1 MTTLPLLNWMLAST
15 VLLGLLWLPYRLALR
30 SERFFAFNRAYLVL
44 APLLAAGLPLLP
56 ASFWPSEAL
65 VPLAA
70 SPASVWLPTL
80 QLSAPANHSFDLTFW
95 LLVAIYTSGVAWGL
109 VRLGRHLWQLARL
122 TRRLPRTTHANYT
135 LVHTAGQCPVS
146 SFGRWVYWQEAAGTP
161 TSENALL
168 RHELAH
174 VSRRH
179 TTDRLLF
186 GGLKSALWFNPFV
199 YLFGRALEMTHEF
212 QADADAAAPLA
223 SRHPAGPS
231 YAQLL
236 ARYAA
241 AQLGALPVPG
251 VAFPLTHSFTHSP
264 ILTRLAMLKNSL
276 PVRRWKQAL
285 VLPALAAVLVAT
297 ACERQLVAPTT
308 APVVASAE
316 AMQLL
321 PPPPPMVAPPNAN
334 PVETAEQQPEYP
346 GGMGQLVA
354 DLNAAIKYPAEAK
367 AEKLQGRLF
376 ISFTVGADG
385 RMYDAA
391 LKKGLTPSYNISL
404 PDGSQT
410 SVEVRNT
417 QPSPAQ
423 APAARALETEALRA
437 LQSLTK
443 QWQPG
448 RTAGKPVAVSLIL
461 PVQFA
466 L

>member
-15 VLLGLLWLPYRLALR
+15 VLLGLCWLPYRLALR
-30 SERFFAFNRAYLVL
+30 SERFFAFNRAYLLL

-56 ASFWPSEAL
+56 ASFWPDEAL
-65 VPLAA
+65 APLAA

-80 QLSAPANHSFDLTFW
+80 QLSAPAEDGFDLTFW
-95 LLVAIYTSGVAWGL
+95 LAATIYAGGVAWGII
-109 VRLGRHLWQLARL
+109 RLAQRLWQLARL
-122 TRRLPRTTHANYT
+122 THRLPHSIHPGYT
-135 LVHTAGQCPVS
+135 LVHTNDQYPAS
-146 SFGRWVYWQEAAGTP
+146 SFGRWIFWPASAGAP
-161 TSENALL
+161 TNDNALL

-174 VSRRH
+174 VRRRH
-179 TTDRLLF
+179 SLDRLLLSITKA
-186 GGLKSALWFNPFV
+186 GLWFNPFV
-199 YLFGRALEMTHEF
+199 YFFSRALEMTHEF

-223 SRHPAGPS
+223 SRPAAGPT

-241 AQLGALPVPG
+241 AELGALPVS
-251 VAFPLTHSFTHSP
+251 AALPLTHSFTHSP

-297 ACERQLVAPTT
+297 ACERQLVAPAT
-308 APVVASAE
+308 APAPTASSAT
-316 AMQLL
+316 MQLL
-321 PPPPPMVAPPNAN
+321 PPPPPVVAPPNAN

-346 GGMGQLVA
+346 GGMGQFVA

-376 ISFTVGADG
+376 IGFTVGADG
-385 RMYDAA
+385 RIYDAA
-391 LKKGLTPSYNISL
+391 LKKELTPSYKLNL

-410 SVEVRNT
+410 SVEVKNS
-417 QPSPAQ
+417 SPAPDQ
-423 APAARALETEALRA
+423 MAAARALEAEALRA

-448 RTAGKPVAVSLIL
+448 RTAGKPVAVSLVL

>member
-1 MTTLPLLNWMLAST
+1 MTTLPLLNWIVAST
-15 VLLGLLWLPYRLALR
+15 VLLGLCWLPYRLALR
-30 SERFFAFNRAYLVL
+30 SERCFGFNRVYLVL
-44 APLLAAGLPLLP
+44 APLLASGLPLLP
-56 ASFWPSEAL
+56 ASFWPNQAL
-65 VPLAA
+65 APALAA
-70 SPASVWLPTL
+70 SPASGWLPTL
-80 QLSAPANHSFDLTFW
+80 QLSASTDHGFDLTFW
-95 LLVAIYTSGVAWGL
+95 LLVTIYVSGAVWGVA
-109 VRLGRHLWQLARL
+109 RLGRHLWQLARL
-122 TRRLPRTTHANYT
+122 TRRLPHITHAKYT
-135 LVHTAGQCPVS
+135 LVQTDGQCPVS
-146 SFGRWVYWQEAAGTP
+146 SFGRWVYWQGAAGIPTP
-161 TSENALL
+161 ENALL

-179 TTDRLLF
+179 TLDRLLF
-186 GGLKSALWFNPFV
+186 SVLESALWFNPFV
-199 YLFGRALEMTHEF
+199 YLFSRALEMTHEF

-223 SRHPAGPS
+223 SRQPTGPS

-241 AQLGALPVPG
+241 AQLGALPATG
-251 VAFPLTHSFTHSP
+251 AALPLTHSFTHSP

-297 ACERQLVAPTT
+297 ACERQLVAPATAPAATT
-308 APVVASAE
+308 ASE
-316 AMQLL
+316 TMQLL
-321 PPPPPMVAPPNAN
+321 PPAAPNAN
-334 PVETAEQQPEYP
+334 PVETAQQQPEYP
-346 GGMGQLVA
+346 GGLGQFVT

-367 AEKLQGRLF
+367 AAQLQGRLF

-385 RMYDAA
+385 RIYDAA

-404 PDGSQT
+404 PDGSNT
-410 SVEVRNT
+410 SVEVKNS

-423 APAARALETEALRA
+423 APAARALEAEALRA

-443 QWQPG
+443 QWEPG

>member
-15 VLLGLLWLPYRLALR
+15 MLLGLCWLPYRLALR
-30 SERFFAFNRAYLVL
+30 SERCFGFNRAYLVL

-56 ASFWPSEAL
+56 ASFWPSQAL
-65 VPLAA
+65 APALTA
-70 SPASVWLPTL
+70 SPTSGWLPTL
-80 QLSAPANHSFDLTFW
+80 QLSASTDRTFDSTFW
-95 LLVAIYTSGVAWGL
+95 LLATMYASGATWGVVL
-109 VRLGRHLWQLARL
+109 LGRHLWHLARL
-122 TRRLPRTTHANYT
+122 TRRLPHTAHAGYT
-135 LVHTAGQCPVS
+135 LVQTDGQCPVS
-146 SFGRWVYWQEAAGTP
+146 SFGRWVYWQEAAGIP
-161 TSENALL
+161 TLENALL

-179 TTDRLLF
+179 TVDRLLF
-186 GGLKSALWFNPFV
+186 AITKSALWFNPFV
-199 YLFGRALEMTHEF
+199 YLFSRALEITHEF
-212 QADADAAAPLA
+212 QADADAATPLA
-223 SRHPAGPS
+223 SRQPTGPS

-241 AQLGALPVPG
+241 AQLGALPATG
-251 VAFPLTHSFTHSP
+251 AAFPLTHSFTHSP

-285 VLPALAAVLVAT
+285 VLPALAALLIAT
-297 ACERQLVAPTT
+297 ACERQLVAPAT
-308 APVVASAE
+308 APVATASAE
-316 AMQLL
+316 TMQLL
-321 PPPPPMVAPPNAN
+321 PPPPPAVPNAN

-346 GGMGQLVA
+346 GGLNQFVA

-367 AEKLQGRLF
+367 AAQLQGRLF

-385 RMYDAA
+385 RIYDAA
-391 LKKGLTPSYNISL
+391 LKKGLTPSYKLSL
-404 PDGSQT
+404 PNGSQT
-410 SVEVRNT
+410 SVEVKDNPLT
-417 QPSPAQ
+417 PAQ
-423 APAARALETEALRA
+423 TAPARALEAEALRA